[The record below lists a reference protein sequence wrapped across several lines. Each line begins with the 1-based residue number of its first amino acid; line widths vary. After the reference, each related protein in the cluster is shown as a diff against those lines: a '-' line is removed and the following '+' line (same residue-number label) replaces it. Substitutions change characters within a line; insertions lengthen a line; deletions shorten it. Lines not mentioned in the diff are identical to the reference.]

1 MKLLVLLSLV
11 PAIHAIPFAHGCST
25 PAQRARAP
33 AAFCDAT
40 LSHDA
45 RVAALVGAMTIPEKV
60 NLTWISG
67 CTSEDPTDGGVGY
80 VGEERESKGRRGRHV
95 HTRVLR
101 DTRDRDRA
109 TRDRATRDRATMYPS
124 TRREAHGNTRERDA
138 EAHTQRD
145 KTQADHLHTSNRVRP
160 PLHPSSNS
168 HTHTHHLPQPPRRP
182 RLRVGRGDPPW
193 GAEHVPERQLPYDLP
208 RPGQPRLLLQ
218 RVGLSRGRLCHL
230 HRDAV
235 SAALNE
241 SIIVSYRCSQCTS
254 MYCVMCCVV

>member
-1 MKLLVLLSLV
+1 
-11 PAIHAIPFAHGCST
+11 
-25 PAQRARAP
+25 
-33 AAFCDAT
+33 
-40 LSHDA
+40 
-45 RVAALVGAMTIPEKV
+45 
-60 NLTWISG
+60 
-67 CTSEDPTDGGVGY
+67 
-80 VGEERESKGRRGRHV
+80 
-95 HTRVLR
+95 
-101 DTRDRDRA
+101 
-109 TRDRATRDRATMYPS
+109 MYPS

-254 MYCVMCCVV
+254 MYLCYVLCGVRYVLNVYCGSILLLRIQTNLSLLFLKAPSTTCTSAARTAPTASRGPVGGDRM